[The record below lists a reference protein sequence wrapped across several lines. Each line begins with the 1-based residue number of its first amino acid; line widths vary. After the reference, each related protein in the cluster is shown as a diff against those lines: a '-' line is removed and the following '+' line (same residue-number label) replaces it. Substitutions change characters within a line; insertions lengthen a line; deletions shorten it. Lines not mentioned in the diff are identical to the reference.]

1 MSAIESITQ
10 MFVPPEARQLTEAH
24 KKVVRELQ
32 QSNAEV
38 KQVAR
43 DVIAANRHMKNAD
56 ADGRLGTLIDIY
68 A

>member
-1 MSAIESITQ
+1 MSSIESISQ
-10 MFVPPEARQLTEAH
+10 MFIPPEARQLTDAH

-43 DVIAANRHMKNAD
+43 DVIAANRHMNNARS
-56 ADGRLGTLIDIY
+56 DGRVGTLIDIY